1 MHIQSPP
8 CCLSSHDHTVWVT
21 SLSQTRRVLLVG
33 VPASIEMPAARLV
46 VALCISVVFL
56 VIQHEHKPYAS
67 AEHNSL
73 AELGG
78 AQITATLLFISM
90 QSAMS
95 VPPVI
100 GFLCILLNVIAVPIV
115 IRFNAKRLNRRKDI
129 LNVFSSEHSEKH
141 SENETDREMFD
152 PTHLSEYWK
161 AGHESEYEVFSATFK
176 WIDGALERPVSKPRW
191 GKLLFTVEQLPLTS
205 PDNVDVRHGAW
216 LSARIVV
223 NGIVVNGKRVL
234 CL

>member
-1 MHIQSPP
+1 M
-8 CCLSSHDHTVWVT
+8 
-21 SLSQTRRVLLVG
+21 LLVG

-78 AQITATLLFISM
+78 AQISGTLLFISM

-95 VPPVI
+95 IPPVV
-100 GFLCILLNVIAVPIV
+100 GFLCIALNVIAVPIV
-115 IRFNAKRLNRRKDI
+115 IWYNAKRLNRRKDI
-129 LNVFSSEHSEKH
+129 LNAFSIENM
-141 SENETDREMFD
+141 ENEPDRGMFD
-152 PTHLSEYWK
+152 PSHLSEYWQ
-161 AGHESEYEVFSATFK
+161 AGRESEYEVFRATFK
-176 WIDGALERPVSKPRW
+176 WIDGALVRPVSKSRW
-191 GKLLFTVEQLPLTS
+191 GQLLFTAEQLPLTS
-205 PDNVDVRHGAW
+205 PDNADVRHGAW
-216 LSARIVV
+216 LGAR
-223 NGIVVNGKRVL
+223 IVVNGKRV

>member
-95 VPPVI
+95 IPPVI
-100 GFLCILLNVIAVPIV
+100 GFLCIFLNVLAVPIV

-129 LNVFSSEHSEKH
+129 LNVFSIEH

-191 GKLLFTVEQLPLTS
+191 GKLLFTAEQLPLTS
-205 PDNVDVRHGAW
+205 PDNADVRHGAW
-216 LSARIVV
+216 LGARV
-223 NGIVVNGKRVL
+223 VVNGKRVL